1 MARNVLRGRIRQI
14 THPIELKTELEYI
27 KLRAMLS
34 NLMISRD
41 FASLRLAVDK
51 VISERDE
58 KSAEL
63 PEVFAARKMLN
74 DVQTTSAD
82 LRRAVKSK
90 NLETI
95 LQMLSKVAYLGMPRK
110 GGAEGSSPSLIL
122 RARTKVQEAGSDPRM
137 LLVPILQALRN
148 GDLVKLDVACSV
160 LMRFIGT
167 RLSLSRIPCLK

>member
-1 MARNVLRGRIRQI
+1 MNLGIVEKFLLQCGIVGYSGPEMFSAVEIRQKMVVALSKS
-14 THPIELKTELEYI
+14 HPIELKTELEYI

-110 GGAEGSSPSLIL
+110 EVR
-122 RARTKVQEAGSDPRM
+122 RAAPH
-137 LLVPILQALRN
+137 P
-148 GDLVKLDVACSV
+148 
-160 LMRFIGT
+160 
-167 RLSLSRIPCLK
+167 